1 MIIKNISVVFYFG
14 NRNRQGIP
22 LKKEIKKLICLS
34 KAVYER
40 LKEAVGVGFK
50 HILTLEKKINVYQR
64 EVPPSDKIRRQ
75 KLIAVNN
82 SDYEPSNIWET
93 RESKLW
99 QWRRVREWFSQL
111 NELDFP
117 LEVINSLEKSRSQ
130 ICFD

>member
-1 MIIKNISVVFYFG
+1 M
-14 NRNRQGIP
+14 
-22 LKKEIKKLICLS
+22 
-34 KAVYER
+34 
-40 LKEAVGVGFK
+40 GFK